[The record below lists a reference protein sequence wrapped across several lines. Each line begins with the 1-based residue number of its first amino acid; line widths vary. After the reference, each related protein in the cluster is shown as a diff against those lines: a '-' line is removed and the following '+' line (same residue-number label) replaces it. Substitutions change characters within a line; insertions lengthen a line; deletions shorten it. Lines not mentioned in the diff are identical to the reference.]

1 MELSNKTRDQLQF
14 ATLIIGIIIILG
26 IIALAVYMFINVQE
40 IKLLNSNVCDL
51 CESWTGGN
59 CIPSGSL
66 GLENNLGGITWDFGN
81 LS

>member
-51 CESWTGGN
+51 CESWTGGK
-59 CIPSGSL
+59 CIPSVSL